1 MIEIPHLSFPLRF
14 GRATFVEV
22 EQDSAQHVAECVE
35 AAARTELG
43 WRIEAPDF
51 GVPSY
56 VMAAGG
62 VDVDELREAILV
74 SEPRADVVV
83 ELIDSL
89 DDARAESI
97 RILIEE
103 ESSPWL

>member
-1 MIEIPHLSFPLRF
+1 MSDTPHLSLPLRLDRSAF
-14 GRATFVEV
+14 ARV

-43 WRIEAPDF
+43 WRLEVPDF

-56 VMAAGG
+56 LMAVGG
-62 VDVDELREAILV
+62 VDVDELREALLT
-74 SEPRADVVV
+74 SEPRAATVV
-83 ELIDSL
+83 ELVDSL
-89 DDARAESI
+89 EDLRAESI

-103 ESSPWL
+103 ES

>member
-1 MIEIPHLSFPLRF
+1 MIEIPHLSLPLRLTHDGF
-14 GRATFVEV
+14 ATV

-43 WRIEAPDF
+43 WRIEAPEF
-51 GVPSY
+51 GVPSF

-62 VDVDELREAILV
+62 VDVEELREALV
-74 SEPRADVVV
+74 TSEPRAEIVA
-83 ELIDSL
+83 ELIEEL
-89 DDARAESI
+89 DELRAESI

-103 ESSPWL
+103 EY

>member
-1 MIEIPHLSFPLRF
+1 MIENPHLSFPLRF
-14 GRATFVEV
+14 GHAGFATV

-62 VDVDELREAILV
+62 VDADELREALIT
-74 SEPRADVVV
+74 SEPRVEPVV
-83 ELIDSL
+83 ELIDTVE
-89 DDARAESI
+89 DARTESI

-103 ESSPWL
+103 ES

>member
-1 MIEIPHLSFPLRF
+1 MIDTPHLSLPLRLDRTAF
-14 GRATFVEV
+14 AAV
-22 EQDSAQHVAECVE
+22 EQDSPQHVAECVE

-51 GVPSY
+51 GVPPY
-56 VMAAGG
+56 LMAAGG
-62 VDVDELREAILV
+62 VDVDELREAIVV

-83 ELIDSL
+83 ELVESIDDL
-89 DDARAESI
+89 RAESI

-103 ESSPWL
+103 EF